1 MRSQGGDEVGGDV
14 QKAPVNRPVWC
25 GIGYRRVSCPLPV
38 SVCLSFLLRLSPF
51 DNQLLDSRASDS
63 QVVVRAPSPWEGS
76 NAGQSSTGVK
86 VKSLFLSLPSLVGG
100 T

>member
-1 MRSQGGDEVGGDV
+1 
-14 QKAPVNRPVWC
+14 
-25 GIGYRRVSCPLPV
+25 
-38 SVCLSFLLRLSPF
+38 
-51 DNQLLDSRASDS
+51 LDSRASDS